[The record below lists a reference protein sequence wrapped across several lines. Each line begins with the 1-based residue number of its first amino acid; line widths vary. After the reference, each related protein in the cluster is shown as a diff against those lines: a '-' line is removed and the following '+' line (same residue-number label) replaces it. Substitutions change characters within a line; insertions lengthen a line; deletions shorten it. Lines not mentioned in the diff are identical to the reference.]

1 MSTIKIRAAVMH
13 QAGEPLVIQQL
24 LLADPG
30 PGEVRVNL
38 KACAICH
45 SDISMLNG
53 DWDGSEVPCVAG
65 HEASGIIESMGSGVS
80 SVAVGDHVVVTL
92 VRSCGNCHACRA
104 GHSVCCSGTTALDT
118 ESRLTDSE
126 GRRVAQGLHT
136 AAFAEAAVVH
146 QSQVVKIP
154 HDIPFASAALLGC
167 GVITGFCSVTNIAA
181 VEADS
186 KVVIIGA
193 GGLGLNTIQAA
204 VLSGATTI
212 IAIDVLDNKLQ
223 AALELGATHVINALQ
238 TDTVAEVLALCS
250 GGADYVFV
258 STGRSQAFTQSIDM
272 LSKFGSSVILGM
284 PPDEDRMFAVD
295 SHSLTTGKKI
305 LGSKMGDTCI
315 QQDIPNLIGLY
326 QQGKL
331 KLDELVSKT
340 FPLDEINQAIEIS
353 ERGEALRNVII
364 YD

>member
-1 MSTIKIRAAVMH
+1 MSTLKIKAAVMH
-13 QAGEPLVIQQL
+13 QAGEPLVIQELQ
-24 LLADPG
+24 LADPES
-30 PGEVRVNL
+30 GEVRVSL

-53 DWDGSEVPCVAG
+53 DWAGSEVPCVAG
-65 HEASGIIESMGSGVS
+65 HEASGIIESTGSDVT

-104 GHSVCCSGTTALDT
+104 GHTVGCSGTTALDS

-126 GRRVAQGLHT
+126 GRRVVQGIRT
-136 AAFAEAAVVH
+136 GAFAEAAVVH
-146 QSQVVKIP
+146 ESQVVKISK
-154 HDIPFASAALLGC
+154 DIPFTSAALLGC
-167 GVITGFCSVTNIAA
+167 GVITGFCSVTNIAD
-181 VEADS
+181 VEAGS
-186 KVVIIGA
+186 SVVIVGA
-193 GGLGLNTIQAA
+193 GGLGLNTIQGAA
-204 VLSGATTI
+204 LSGASTI
-212 IAIDVLDNKLQ
+212 IAIDVLDIKLQ
-223 AALELGATHVINALQ
+223 AALDLGATHVINALEK
-238 TDTVAEVLALCS
+238 DTVAEVLALCD

-258 STGRSQAFTQSIDM
+258 STGRSQSIAQSIDM

-284 PPDEDRMFAVD
+284 PPDEDKMFAID
-295 SHSLTTGKKI
+295 SHSLTTGKRI

-315 QQDIPNLIGLY
+315 QKDIPKLIGLY

-340 FPLDEINQAIEIS
+340 FPLHEINEAIETS
-353 ERGEALRNVII
+353 ERGEALRNVIT

>member
-1 MSTIKIRAAVMH
+1 MHAAG
-13 QAGEPLVIQQL
+13 APLVIQELQ
-24 LLADPG
+24 LADPG
-30 PGEVRVNL
+30 PGEVRVSL

-53 DWDGSEVPCVAG
+53 DWAGSEVPCVAG
-65 HEASGIIESMGSGVS
+65 HEASGIIESTGAGVS
-80 SVAVGDHVVVTL
+80 SVADGDHVVVTL

-104 GHSVCCSGTTALDT
+104 GHTVACSGKTTLDT

-126 GRRVAQGLHT
+126 GRRVAQGIRT
-136 AAFAEAAVVH
+136 AAFAEATVVH
-146 QSQVVKIP
+146 ESQVVKIP
-154 HDIPFASAALLGC
+154 HDIPFTSAALLGC
-167 GVITGFCSVTNIAA
+167 GVITGFCSVTNIAG
-181 VEADS
+181 VEAGS

-193 GGLGLNTIQAA
+193 GGLGLNTVQGAA
-204 VLSGATTI
+204 LSGATSI
-212 IAIDVLDNKLQ
+212 IAIDVLDIKLQ
-223 AALELGATHVINALQ
+223 AALDLGATHVINALQ
-238 TDTVAEVLALCS
+238 TDPVAEVLALCS

-258 STGRSQAFTQSIDM
+258 STGRSQSFVQSIDM

-284 PPDEDRMFAVD
+284 PPDEDKMFAVD

-315 QQDIPNLIGLY
+315 QKDIPKLIGLY

-340 FPLDEINQAIEIS
+340 FPLHEINEAIETS
-353 ERGEALRNVII
+353 ERGEALRNVIT